1 MTNASTDDLVW
12 HDDGHTL
19 WLELNRSELMV
30 LSVLC
35 PGGEEC
41 ADSRGRCV
49 VEWFINRFGLECHV
63 GVCVPE
69 EQVRIAWAIVGDKDE
84 KDESQVWVI
93 SVTDDLYA
101 AWRSTQ

>member
-1 MTNASTDDLVW
+1 
-12 HDDGHTL
+12 
-19 WLELNRSELMV
+19 
-30 LSVLC
+30 
-35 PGGEEC
+35 
-41 ADSRGRCV
+41 
-49 VEWFINRFGLECHV
+49 
-63 GVCVPE
+63 VPE